1 MCHDYSWVIIL
12 VGDLPSVPV
21 VVNILLGRQAENFVD
36 LFIPAKRH
44 HTIGLNNTYF
54 STIL

>member
-36 LFIPAKRH
+36 LFIPAKRPH
-44 HTIGLNNTYF
+44 MIGLNNTYF